1 MFLNILSAQEKLY
14 FVELAYQAMKV
25 NGEIQER
32 EQSIYNA
39 FLVETGLSEYK
50 LQNKPLSEVVT
61 YFAGSTK
68 KVQKAVLVELLS
80 ILVSDR
86 NLDRDEKGFLDKAAT
101 EWNIRETEVR
111 RMTRWV
117 EDFNELLAEGFAYIM
132 QER

>member
-1 MFLNILSAQEKLY
+1 MFLNILSSQEKLY
-14 FVELAYQAMKV
+14 FIELAYQAMKV

-68 KVQKAVLVELLS
+68 KVQKAILVELMS
-80 ILVSDR
+80 ILIADQ

-101 EWNIRETEVR
+101 EWNIRDTEVR